1 MESKELKNEL
11 GETVWQNAFGLK
23 TYLPKKEELEE
34 LGFPCDDLFVNEIK
48 YASATGSLEF
58 RITNS
63 GTHWKAYLTVK
74 NGMFSK
80 TETCWVIHP
89 QSSEDVKAIVRSFTG
104 QFIDRN
110 NGVS

>member
-1 MESKELKNEL
+1 MESIELKNEL
-11 GETVWQNAFGLK
+11 GETVWQNTFGVK
-23 TYLPKKEELEE
+23 TYLPTKKELKE
-34 LGFPCDDLFVNEIK
+34 LGFSCDDLFINELK
-48 YASATGSLEF
+48 VLSSTGSLEF

-89 QSSEDVKAIVRSFTG
+89 QSSDDVRAIVRSFTG
-104 QFIDRN
+104 QFANRD
-110 NGVS
+110 NGIF